1 MSIKNTEIDVWLSN
15 RDIKTTWSIQQR
27 PARQNQKQVK
37 KKKKVKKKQKH
48 KMEK

>member
-1 MSIKNTEIDVWLSN
+1 MSIKNTEIDVWLPN

-37 KKKKVKKKQKH
+37 KKKVKKKQKP